1 MGTLYNIYCDESC
14 HLENDHLGVMVLGAV
29 WCPKDAV
36 REIAERVREIKV
48 KHGLSRLF
56 EVKWTKVSKGK
67 ADFYIDLVDYF
78 FDCTDLHFRGLLIP
92 DKSVLNHSAYDQTHD
107 GWYYK
112 MYFTMLKQILRP
124 QEQYHIY
131 MDIKDT
137 RGARKISKLHDVLCS
152 DKYDFSR
159 SIIQRVQLVHSKEIE
174 QVQLADLLI
183 GAVGYVNRGL
193 ANNPAKV
200 SVVERIQKRS
210 RYSLRSSTLL
220 KEEKFN
226 LLRWVASEAAI

>member
-1 MGTLYNIYCDESC
+1 MSTIYNIYCDESC

-29 WCPKDAV
+29 WCPKDAA
-36 REIAERVREIKV
+36 REIAERIREIKV
-48 KHGLSRLF
+48 RHGLNRYF
-56 EVKWTKVSKGK
+56 EVKWTKVSKGQS
-67 ADFYIDLVDYF
+67 DFYIDLVDYF

-92 DKSVLNHSAYDQTHD
+92 DKSLLDHQTHNQTHD

-112 MYFTMLKQILRP
+112 MYFTMLKQIFRP
-124 QEQYHIY
+124 HEQYHVY

-137 RGARKISKLHDVLCS
+137 RGARKIEKLHEVLCN

-159 SIIQRVQLVHSKEIE
+159 SIIQKVQLVHSQEVE

-183 GAVGYVNRGL
+183 GAVGYVNRDLHTNSAKL
-193 ANNPAKV
+193 AV
-200 SVVERIQKRS
+200 IERIQKRS
-210 RYSLRSSTLL
+210 RYTLRSSTLL

-226 LLRWVASEAAI
+226 LLRWVASEAVL

>member
-1 MGTLYNIYCDESC
+1 MSTIYNIYCDESC
-14 HLENDHLGVMVLGAV
+14 HLENDHLGVMMLGAV
-29 WCPKDAV
+29 WCPKDAA
-36 REIAERVREIKV
+36 RDIAERIREIKI
-48 KHGLSRLF
+48 KHSLNPLF

-67 ADFYIDLVDYF
+67 EDFYVDLVDYF
-78 FDCTDLHFRGLLIP
+78 FDCPDLHFRGLLIP
-92 DKSVLNHSAYDQTHD
+92 DKSVLDHQTYSQTHD

-137 RGARKISKLHDVLCS
+137 QGAKKIAKLHDVLCN
-152 DKYDFSR
+152 DQYDFSR

-183 GAVGYVNRGL
+183 GAVGYVNRNL
-193 ANNPAKV
+193 NTNPAKLAV
-200 SVVERIQKRS
+200 IERIQKRS
-210 RYSLRSSTLL
+210 RYLLRSSTLL

-226 LLRWVASEAAI
+226 LLRWVASEAAL